1 LERFFY
7 QQNFLLKSMSK
18 PQLTLVGAGPGDP
31 ELITLKAIKALQNAD
46 AVLYDDLA
54 NEVLLQYAPQA
65 AHVYVGKRSGKH
77 SSKQEEINEL
87 IVKYAL
93 EYGHVVRLKGGDPFI
108 FGRASEEIATA
119 ENFNIPVTIVPGIS
133 SSTALPALHQ
143 VPITQRNVSEGF
155 WVMTATVQNHR
166 LASDLQLAA
175 QSSATVI
182 ILMGVHKLPDI
193 VDIYQTLGKNET
205 PIMIIQNGSLPNEK
219 VVIGTIDT
227 ILAIAQQAEIS
238 TPAIM
243 VIGEVV
249 KKQHHLSKM
258 VQNIATLY

>member
-1 LERFFY
+1 
-7 QQNFLLKSMSK
+7 MPK

-31 ELITLKAIKALQNAD
+31 DLITLKAIKALQSAD

-54 NEVLLQYAPQA
+54 NELLLQYASQA
-65 AHVYVGKRSGKH
+65 VHVYVGKRSGKH

-93 EYGHVVRLKGGDPFI
+93 EYGHVVRLKGGDPFV

-133 SSTALPALHQ
+133 SAMALPALQQ

-155 WVMTATVQNHR
+155 WVMTATTQNHQ
-166 LASDLQLAA
+166 LASDLHLAA

-193 VDIYQTLGKNET
+193 VRIYQALGKNEM
-205 PIMIIQNGSLPNEK
+205 PIMIIQNGSLPEEK
-219 VVIGTIDT
+219 VVTGSIENILHLSQEAKIGT
-227 ILAIAQQAEIS
+227 
-238 TPAIM
+238 PA
-243 VIGEVV
+243 VIVVGEVV
-249 KKQHHLSKM
+249 KKQHYLSKI
-258 VQNIATLY
+258 VREADRYLINK